1 MSATMLKLIEPSSPL
16 SEGFTDT
23 ECTWPWGPGCV
34 SHPNQLRLVEY
45 NAQVPGAP
53 MRPAL
58 QCRGCGDIYSVKR
71 TSVHVVPGP
80 NPFVRKG
87 DDRTAEDVPFTLGM
101 AKSMLREKTGAID
114 ILLDEKDALYVKLA
128 EWQKTADDL
137 AVEVRRLEQ
146 VVRDRDQQAEDVA
159 AGRLILDEV
168 VDVVAEANAWL
179 KVSAAIPNTPSR
191 EEYQYDRGYW
201 AAMVDIMRHL
211 HYWEGVGLKT
221 ITDEDFVAQYA
232 DDEAEDMIRKQL
244 TGFFA
249 DAAAGWG
256 EDFPEFEEWSA

>member
-1 MSATMLKLIEPSSPL
+1 MSATMFRPIADDSPL
-16 SEGFTDT
+16 AKDFT
-23 ECTWPWGPGCV
+23 EAERLAMWAPGCYGCQV
-34 SHPNQLRLVEY
+34 ALELVEY
-45 NAQVPGAP
+45 NAEGLDYPFASSKTVPRLYCSVCGEIYAMGRRAP
-53 MRPAL
+53 ILNISAWDNS
-58 QCRGCGDIYSVKR
+58 GDR
-71 TSVHVVPGP
+71 TSLPENESPDHRLLNDLPL
-80 NPFVRKG
+80 
-87 DDRTAEDVPFTLGM
+87 TLGM

-128 EWQKTADDL
+128 EWEALED
-137 AVEVRRLEQ
+137 EVRRLEQ

-221 ITDEDFVAQYA
+221 ITD
-232 DDEAEDMIRKQL
+232 
-244 TGFFA
+244 
-249 DAAAGWG
+249 AARRVLNWG
-256 EDFPEFEEWSA
+256 C